1 MVAKNTVKTTNIE
14 QDNDLNNRTST
25 SGLHY
30 FIIFFSV
37 AWFGIVAVYITQ
49 FFGWDNLFSMVPNEF
64 SGFMAGITLPLAV
77 IWVIMAY
84 IDRGNSYRREAALL
98 QNSVNHLIFPDAG
111 ANNVT
116 KMVADAIQKQVAE
129 LKEATRDVYAQSDVI
144 RRELGERVNDMRT
157 LSEAIHGYSTQA
169 LPSLSEEIRNLTDN
183 FKQVAEQASATTA
196 DFRVNT
202 LQIREDSETLAN
214 ALTPMVNQMVTAAEH
229 IKEVVNVNNENIA
242 HAQEQ
247 LSKYSETSRNAISQ
261 IIETWSEK
269 GENLEHT
276 FLRTAENCE
285 DLFRKLDSGIS
296 QIESSIAQQ
305 KKVVE
310 AQSDLLS
317 QNSGYLENKLGE
329 YGKLISLEVEAMIER
344 AGKLEGN
351 VQTQMEGI
359 KETATQITDL
369 FAKLGDGIV
378 AKRQQLEIEG
388 SQMVK
393 NVNETIER
401 LREEMGALKEYYD
414 STQSKNGDMHKVFA
428 NVAENLQKIEGGL
441 NDSLTN
447 FSNKTDDII
456 SKFNSVSG
464 AMTVQLNQSFSGIDN
479 RTNDIL
485 GKFKGVDETINNS
498 LSQSLNTISIKTD
511 SLINKFN
518 GVNDIVTESLD
529 KTLAIAEQRAKGIV
543 DKFNDMGDVVAIGL
557 DKTIGGLGN
566 KTDGILNK
574 FKEVSDIIGSHMN
587 KLTANSDSMAEQSK
601 INASL
606 LIEQDEYINKSLI
619 SLKQIAGKI
628 AAANNELTAT
638 GSKIGETLTNYEN
651 KMNGFNQTVN
661 RHIEDLSANYDKA
674 KQQIDELEQK
684 YKTTS
689 IDTFMKSSADII
701 SELEALSIDVHGIFN
716 KNGNDNDLWKQYY
729 AGDHGVFVRYLSN
742 NMTKN
747 EIATIRQDYENK
759 PDFRVV
765 VDKYLEDFN
774 SLIAS
779 ARQNNRAG
787 TLLALIS
794 GSDIGKVYYVLAR
807 ALGKLN

>member
-1 MVAKNTVKTTNIE
+1 MSVKNMEKNTKIE
-14 QDNDLNNRTST
+14 QVSDLNNRTET

-64 SGFMAGITLPLAV
+64 SGFMAGITLPLAI

-84 IDRGNSYRREAALL
+84 IDRGNSYRREAAMV
-98 QNSVNHLIFPDAG
+98 QNSINHVIFPDAG

-129 LKEATRDVYAQSDVI
+129 LKEATRDAYAQSDVI

-169 LPSLSEEIRNLTDN
+169 LPSLSEEIRNLTAN
-183 FKQVAEQASATTA
+183 FKEVAEQASATTA

-247 LSKYSETSRNAISQ
+247 LGKYSETSRNAIAQ
-261 IIETWSEK
+261 IIDSWTEK
-269 GENLEHT
+269 GESLERT

-296 QIESSIAQQ
+296 HIESSIAEQ

-310 AQSDLLS
+310 AQSDLLN

-329 YGKLISLEVEAMIER
+329 YGKLISLEVEAMVER
-344 AGKLEGN
+344 SGKLEGN
-351 VQTQMEGI
+351 VKSQMEGI
-359 KETATQITDL
+359 KETAAQLNDL
-369 FAKLGDGIV
+369 FAKVGDGIV

-393 NVNETIER
+393 NINEVIKR
-401 LREEMGALKEYYD
+401 LSEEMGALKEYYD
-414 STQSKNGDMHKVFA
+414 STQSKNGDMNKVFA
-428 NVAENLQKIEGGL
+428 SVAENLQQIEADL
-441 NDSLTN
+441 NGSLDD
-447 FSNKTDDII
+447 FS
-456 SKFNSVSG
+456 
-464 AMTVQLNQSFSGIDN
+464 A
-479 RTNDIL
+479 RTEDIL
-485 GKFKGVDETINNS
+485 GKFKGLGSNVTTQLNQSYSGIDAQTNGILDKFKGVDEIINNS
-498 LSQSLNTISIKTD
+498 LSQSLNTINIKTD
-511 SLINKFN
+511 SLIGKFN
-518 GVNDIVTESLD
+518 GL
-529 KTLAIAEQRAKGIV
+529 
-543 DKFNDMGDVVAIGL
+543 GDVVAANL
-557 DKTIGGLGN
+557 DQALGSLSN
-566 KTDGILNK
+566 KTDGIINK
-574 FKEVSDIIGSHMN
+574 FKEISTTITDHIN
-587 KLTANSDSMAEQSK
+587 KISANSDSMAQQSK
-601 INASL
+601 MNASL
-606 LIEQDEYINKSLI
+606 LIEQDEYVNKSLI
-619 SLKQIAGKI
+619 GLKQITNKI
-628 AAANNELTAT
+628 ASANDELNAT
-638 GSKIGETLTNYEN
+638 GIKIGETLNNYEN
-651 KMNGFNQTVN
+651 QMNGFSKTIN
-661 RHIEDLSANYDKA
+661 RHIEDLSASYDKT

-684 YKTTS
+684 YKSTS

-716 KNGNDNDLWKQYY
+716 KNGKDDDLWKQYY

-765 VDKYLEDFN
+765 VDKYLDDFN
-774 SLIAS
+774 TLIAS
-779 ARQNNRAG
+779 ARKNNRAG

>member
-1 MVAKNTVKTTNIE
+1 MTARNMEKNTKIE
-14 QDNDLNNRTST
+14 QVSDLNNRTET

-64 SGFMAGITLPLAV
+64 SGFMAGITLPLAI

-84 IDRGNSYRREAALL
+84 IDRGNSYRREAAMV
-98 QNSVNHLIFPDAG
+98 QNSINHVIFPDAG

-129 LKEATRDVYAQSDVI
+129 LKEATRDAYAQSDVI
-144 RRELGERVNDMRT
+144 RRDLAERVNDMRA

-169 LPSLSEEIRNLTDN
+169 LPSLSEEIRNLTAN
-183 FKQVAEQASATTA
+183 FKEVAEQASSATA

-242 HAQEQ
+242 YAQEQ
-247 LSKYSETSRNAISQ
+247 LGKYSETSRNAIAQ
-261 IIETWSEK
+261 IIDSWTEK
-269 GENLEHT
+269 GETLEHT

-296 QIESSIAQQ
+296 HIESSIAEQ

-310 AQSDLLS
+310 AQSDLLN
-317 QNSGYLENKLGE
+317 QNSNYLENKLGE
-329 YGKLISLEVEAMIER
+329 YGKLISLEVEAMVER
-344 AGKLEGN
+344 SGKLEGN
-351 VQTQMEGI
+351 VKSQMEGI
-359 KETATQITDL
+359 KETATQLNDL

-393 NVNETIER
+393 NISEVIER
-401 LREEMGALKEYYD
+401 LAEEIGALKEYYD
-414 STQSKNGDMHKVFA
+414 STQSKNGDMNKVFA
-428 NVAENLQKIEGGL
+428 AVADNLQQIEGSL
-441 NDSLTN
+441 NDSLSN
-447 FSNKTDDII
+447 FSAKTDDII

-464 AMTVQLNQSFSGIDN
+464 AMTTQLNQSFSGIDN

-606 LIEQDEYINKSLI
+606 LIEQDEYVNKSLI
-619 SLKQIAGKI
+619 SLKQITNKI
-628 AAANNELTAT
+628 ATANDELTAT
-638 GSKIGETLTNYEN
+638 GSKIGETLNNYEN
-651 KMNGFNQTVN
+651 QMNGFSKTVN
-661 RHIEDLSANYDKA
+661 RHIEDLSASYDKA

-684 YKTTS
+684 YKSTS

-716 KNGNDNDLWKQYY
+716 KNGNDKELWKQYY

-747 EIATIRQDYENK
+747 EIATIRQDYESK

-765 VDKYLEDFN
+765 VDKYLDDFN
-774 SLIAS
+774 TLIAS
-779 ARQNNRAG
+779 ARKNNRAG

>member
-229 IKEVVNVNNENIA
+229 VKEVVNVNNENIA

-261 IIETWSEK
+261 IIETWAEK

-296 QIESSIAQQ
+296 QIESSIAEQ

-310 AQSDLLS
+310 AQSDLLN

-428 NVAENLQKIEGGL
+428 NVAENLQKIEGSL
-441 NDSLTN
+441 NDSLSN
-447 FSNKTDDII
+447 FSAKTDDII

-464 AMTVQLNQSFSGIDN
+464 AMTTQLNQSFSGIDT

>member
-229 IKEVVNVNNENIA
+229 VKEVVNVNNENIA

-261 IIETWSEK
+261 IIETWAEK

-351 VQTQMEGI
+351 VQTQMDGI

>member
-261 IIETWSEK
+261 IIETWTEK

-310 AQSDLLS
+310 AQSDLLN

-428 NVAENLQKIEGGL
+428 NVAENLQKIEGSL
-441 NDSLTN
+441 NDSLSN
-447 FSNKTDDII
+447 FSAKTDDII

-464 AMTVQLNQSFSGIDN
+464 AMTVQLNQSFSGIDT

-574 FKEVSDIIGSHMN
+574 FKEVSNIIGSHMN

-747 EIATIRQDYENK
+747 EIATIRQDYESK

>member
-1 MVAKNTVKTTNIE
+1 MSVKNMEKNTKNE
-14 QDNDLNNRTST
+14 QVSDLNNRTET

-64 SGFMAGITLPLAV
+64 SGFMAGITLPLAI

-84 IDRGNSYRREAALL
+84 IDRGNSYRREAAMV
-98 QNSVNHLIFPDAG
+98 QNSINHVIFPDAG

-129 LKEATRDVYAQSDVI
+129 LKEATRDAYAQSDVI
-144 RRELGERVNDMRT
+144 RRDLAERVNDMRA

-169 LPSLSEEIRNLTDN
+169 LPSLSEEIRNLTAN
-183 FKQVAEQASATTA
+183 FKEVAEQASSTTA

-242 HAQEQ
+242 YAQEQ
-247 LSKYSETSRNAISQ
+247 LGKYSETSRNAIAQ
-261 IIETWSEK
+261 IIDSWTEK
-269 GENLEHT
+269 GETLEHT

-296 QIESSIAQQ
+296 HIESSIAEQ

-310 AQSDLLS
+310 AQSDLLN
-317 QNSGYLENKLGE
+317 QNSDYLENKLGE
-329 YGKLISLEVEAMIER
+329 YGKLISLEVEAMVER
-344 AGKLEGN
+344 SGKLEGN
-351 VQTQMEGI
+351 VKSQMEGI
-359 KETATQITDL
+359 KETATQLNDL
-369 FAKLGDGIV
+369 FAKVGDGIV

-393 NVNETIER
+393 NISEVIER
-401 LREEMGALKEYYD
+401 LAEEIGALKEYYD
-414 STQSKNGDMHKVFA
+414 STQSKNGDMNKVFA
-428 NVAENLQKIEGGL
+428 AVADNLQQIEANL
-441 NDSLTN
+441 NDSLNN
-447 FSNKTDDII
+447 FSAKTE
-456 SKFNSVSG
+456 
-464 AMTVQLNQSFSGIDN
+464 
-479 RTNDIL
+479 DIL
-485 GKFKGVDETINNS
+485 GKFKGLGSNVTTQLNQSYSGIDAQTNGILDKFKGVDEIINNS
-498 LSQSLNTISIKTD
+498 LSQSLNTINIKTD
-511 SLINKFN
+511 SLIGKFN
-518 GVNDIVTESLD
+518 GL
-529 KTLAIAEQRAKGIV
+529 
-543 DKFNDMGDVVAIGL
+543 GDVIAANL
-557 DKTIGGLGN
+557 DQALGGLSN
-566 KTDGILNK
+566 KTDGIINK
-574 FKEVSDIIGSHMN
+574 FKEISTTITDHINQIS
-587 KLTANSDSMAEQSK
+587 ANSDSMAQQSK
-601 INASL
+601 MNASL
-606 LIEQDEYINKSLI
+606 LIEQDEYVNKSLI
-619 SLKQIAGKI
+619 SLKQITNKI
-628 AAANNELTAT
+628 ATANDELTAT
-638 GSKIGETLTNYEN
+638 GSKIGETLNNYEN
-651 KMNGFNQTVN
+651 QMNGFSKTVN
-661 RHIEDLSANYDKA
+661 RHIEDLSASYDKA

-684 YKTTS
+684 YKSTS

-716 KNGNDNDLWKQYY
+716 KNGNDKELWKQYY

-747 EIATIRQDYENK
+747 EIATIRQDYESK

-765 VDKYLEDFN
+765 VDKYLDDFN
-774 SLIAS
+774 TLIAS
-779 ARQNNRAG
+779 ARKNNRAG

>member
-261 IIETWSEK
+261 IIETWAEK

-464 AMTVQLNQSFSGIDN
+464 AMTVQLNQSFSGIDT

-557 DKTIGGLGN
+557 DKTIGGLGD

-661 RHIEDLSANYDKA
+661 RHIEDLSANYDKT

>member
-1 MVAKNTVKTTNIE
+1 MTARNMEKNTKIE
-14 QDNDLNNRTST
+14 QVSDLNNRTET

-64 SGFMAGITLPLAV
+64 SGFMAGITLPLAI

-84 IDRGNSYRREAALL
+84 IDRGNSYRREAAMV
-98 QNSVNHLIFPDAG
+98 QNSINHVIFPDAG

-129 LKEATRDVYAQSDVI
+129 LKEATRDAYAQSDVI
-144 RRELGERVNDMRT
+144 RRDLAERVNDMRA

-169 LPSLSEEIRNLTDN
+169 LPSLSEEIRNLTAN
-183 FKQVAEQASATTA
+183 FKEVAEQASSTTA

-242 HAQEQ
+242 YAQEQ
-247 LSKYSETSRNAISQ
+247 LGKYSETSRNAIAQ
-261 IIETWSEK
+261 IIDSWTEK
-269 GENLEHT
+269 GETLEHT

-296 QIESSIAQQ
+296 HIESSIAEQ

-310 AQSDLLS
+310 AQSDLLN
-317 QNSGYLENKLGE
+317 QNSDYLENKLGE
-329 YGKLISLEVEAMIER
+329 YGKLISLEVEAMVER
-344 AGKLEGN
+344 SGKLEGN
-351 VQTQMEGI
+351 VKSQIEGI
-359 KETATQITDL
+359 KETATQLNDL
-369 FAKLGDGIV
+369 FAKVGDGIV

-393 NVNETIER
+393 NISEVIER
-401 LREEMGALKEYYD
+401 LAEEIGALKEYYD
-414 STQSKNGDMHKVFA
+414 STQSKNGDMNKVFA
-428 NVAENLQKIEGGL
+428 AVADNLQQIEANL
-441 NDSLTN
+441 NDSLDN
-447 FSNKTDDII
+447 FSAKTE
-456 SKFNSVSG
+456 
-464 AMTVQLNQSFSGIDN
+464 
-479 RTNDIL
+479 DIL
-485 GKFKGVDETINNS
+485 GKFKGLGSNVTTQLNQSYSGIDAQTNGILDKFKGVDEIINNS
-498 LSQSLNTISIKTD
+498 LSQSLNTINIKTD
-511 SLINKFN
+511 SLIGKFN
-518 GVNDIVTESLD
+518 GL
-529 KTLAIAEQRAKGIV
+529 
-543 DKFNDMGDVVAIGL
+543 GDVIAANL
-557 DKTIGGLGN
+557 DQALGGLSN
-566 KTDGILNK
+566 KTDGIINK
-574 FKEVSDIIGSHMN
+574 FKEISTTITDHINQIS
-587 KLTANSDSMAEQSK
+587 ANSDSMAQQSK
-601 INASL
+601 MNASL
-606 LIEQDEYINKSLI
+606 LIEQDEYVNKSLI
-619 SLKQIAGKI
+619 SLKQITNKI
-628 AAANNELTAT
+628 ATANDELTAT
-638 GSKIGETLTNYEN
+638 GSKIGETLNNYEN
-651 KMNGFNQTVN
+651 QMNGFSKTVN
-661 RHIEDLSANYDKA
+661 RHIEDLSASYDKA

-684 YKTTS
+684 YKSTS

-716 KNGNDNDLWKQYY
+716 KNGNDKELWKQYY

-747 EIATIRQDYENK
+747 EIATIRQDYESK

-765 VDKYLEDFN
+765 VDKYLDDFN
-774 SLIAS
+774 TLIAS
-779 ARQNNRAG
+779 ARKNNRAG

>member
-1 MVAKNTVKTTNIE
+1 MTARNMEKNTKIE
-14 QDNDLNNRTST
+14 QVSDLNNRTET

-64 SGFMAGITLPLAV
+64 SGFMAGITLPLAI

-84 IDRGNSYRREAALL
+84 IDRGNSYRREAAMV
-98 QNSVNHLIFPDAG
+98 QNSINHVIFPDAG

-129 LKEATRDVYAQSDVI
+129 LKEATRDAYAQSDVI
-144 RRELGERVNDMRT
+144 RRDLAERVNDMRA

-169 LPSLSEEIRNLTDN
+169 LPSLSEEIRNLTAN
-183 FKQVAEQASATTA
+183 FKEVAEQASSATA

-242 HAQEQ
+242 YAQEQ
-247 LSKYSETSRNAISQ
+247 LGKYSETSRNAIAQ
-261 IIETWSEK
+261 IIDSWTEK
-269 GENLEHT
+269 GETLEHT

-296 QIESSIAQQ
+296 HIESSIAEQ

-310 AQSDLLS
+310 AQSDLLN
-317 QNSGYLENKLGE
+317 QNSNYLENKLGE
-329 YGKLISLEVEAMIER
+329 YGKLISLEVEAMVER
-344 AGKLEGN
+344 SGKLEGN
-351 VQTQMEGI
+351 VKSQMEGI
-359 KETATQITDL
+359 KETATQLNDL
-369 FAKLGDGIV
+369 FAKVGDGIV

-393 NVNETIER
+393 NISEVIER
-401 LREEMGALKEYYD
+401 LAEEIGALKEYYD
-414 STQSKNGDMHKVFA
+414 STQSKNGDMNKVFA
-428 NVAENLQKIEGGL
+428 AVADNLQQIEGSL
-441 NDSLTN
+441 NDSLSN
-447 FSNKTDDII
+447 FSAKTDDII

-606 LIEQDEYINKSLI
+606 LIEQDEYVNKSLI
-619 SLKQIAGKI
+619 SLKQITNKI
-628 AAANNELTAT
+628 ATANDELTAT
-638 GSKIGETLTNYEN
+638 GSKIGETLNNYEN
-651 KMNGFNQTVN
+651 QMNGFSKTVN
-661 RHIEDLSANYDKA
+661 RHIEDLSASYDKA

-684 YKTTS
+684 YKSTS

-716 KNGNDNDLWKQYY
+716 KNGNDKELWKQYY

-747 EIATIRQDYENK
+747 EIATIRQDYESK

-765 VDKYLEDFN
+765 VDKYLDDFN
-774 SLIAS
+774 TLIAS
-779 ARQNNRAG
+779 ARKNNRAG

>member
-261 IIETWSEK
+261 IIETWTEK

-310 AQSDLLS
+310 AQSDLLN

-428 NVAENLQKIEGGL
+428 TVAENLQKIEGSL
-441 NDSLTN
+441 NDSLSN
-447 FSNKTDDII
+447 FSAKTDDII
-456 SKFNSVSG
+456 SKFNNVSG

-574 FKEVSDIIGSHMN
+574 FKEVSNIIGSHMN

-747 EIATIRQDYENK
+747 EIATIRQDYESK

>member
-1 MVAKNTVKTTNIE
+1 MTARNMEKNTKIE
-14 QDNDLNNRTST
+14 QVSDLNNRTET

-64 SGFMAGITLPLAV
+64 SGFMAGITLPLAI

-84 IDRGNSYRREAALL
+84 IDRGNSYRREAAMV
-98 QNSVNHLIFPDAG
+98 QNSINHVIFPDAG

-129 LKEATRDVYAQSDVI
+129 LKEATRDAYAQSDVI
-144 RRELGERVNDMRT
+144 RRDLAERVNDMRA

-169 LPSLSEEIRNLTDN
+169 LPSLSEEIRNLTAN
-183 FKQVAEQASATTA
+183 FKEVAEQASSTTA

-242 HAQEQ
+242 YAQEQ
-247 LSKYSETSRNAISQ
+247 LGKYSETSRNAIAQ
-261 IIETWSEK
+261 IIDSWTEK
-269 GENLEHT
+269 GETLEHT

-296 QIESSIAQQ
+296 HIESSIAEQ

-310 AQSDLLS
+310 AQSDLLN
-317 QNSGYLENKLGE
+317 QNSDYLENKLGE
-329 YGKLISLEVEAMIER
+329 YGKLISLEVEAMVER
-344 AGKLEGN
+344 SGKLEGN
-351 VQTQMEGI
+351 VKSQMEGI
-359 KETATQITDL
+359 KETATQLNDL
-369 FAKLGDGIV
+369 FAKVGDGIV

-393 NVNETIER
+393 NISEVIER
-401 LREEMGALKEYYD
+401 LAEEIGALKEYYD
-414 STQSKNGDMHKVFA
+414 STQSKNGDMNKVFA
-428 NVAENLQKIEGGL
+428 AVADNLQQIEANL
-441 NDSLTN
+441 NDSLNN
-447 FSNKTDDII
+447 FSAKTE
-456 SKFNSVSG
+456 
-464 AMTVQLNQSFSGIDN
+464 
-479 RTNDIL
+479 DIL
-485 GKFKGVDETINNS
+485 GKFKGLGSNVTTQLNQSYSGIDAQTNGILDKFKGVDEIINNS
-498 LSQSLNTISIKTD
+498 LSQSLNTINIKTD
-511 SLINKFN
+511 SLIGKFN
-518 GVNDIVTESLD
+518 GL
-529 KTLAIAEQRAKGIV
+529 
-543 DKFNDMGDVVAIGL
+543 GDVIAANL
-557 DKTIGGLGN
+557 DQALGGLSN
-566 KTDGILNK
+566 KTDGIINK
-574 FKEVSDIIGSHMN
+574 FKEISTTITDHINQIS
-587 KLTANSDSMAEQSK
+587 ANSDSMAQQSK
-601 INASL
+601 MNASL
-606 LIEQDEYINKSLI
+606 LIEQDEYVNKSLI
-619 SLKQIAGKI
+619 SLKQITNKI
-628 AAANNELTAT
+628 ATANDELTAT
-638 GSKIGETLTNYEN
+638 GSKIGETLNNYEN
-651 KMNGFNQTVN
+651 QMNGFSKTVN
-661 RHIEDLSANYDKA
+661 RHIEDLSASYDKA

-684 YKTTS
+684 YKSTS

-716 KNGNDNDLWKQYY
+716 KNGNDKELWKQYY

-747 EIATIRQDYENK
+747 EIATIRQDYESK

-765 VDKYLEDFN
+765 VDKYLDDFN
-774 SLIAS
+774 TLIAS
-779 ARQNNRAG
+779 ARKNNRAG

>member
-1 MVAKNTVKTTNIE
+1 MTARNMEKNTKIE
-14 QDNDLNNRTST
+14 QVSDLNNRTET

-64 SGFMAGITLPLAV
+64 SGFMAGITLPLAI

-84 IDRGNSYRREAALL
+84 IDRGNSYRREAAMV
-98 QNSVNHLIFPDAG
+98 QNSINHVIFPDAG

-129 LKEATRDVYAQSDVI
+129 LKEATRDAYAQSDVI
-144 RRELGERVNDMRT
+144 RRDLAERVNDMRA

-169 LPSLSEEIRNLTDN
+169 LPSLSEEIRNLTAN
-183 FKQVAEQASATTA
+183 FKEVAEQASSTTA

-242 HAQEQ
+242 YAQEQ
-247 LSKYSETSRNAISQ
+247 LGKYSETSRNAIAQ
-261 IIETWSEK
+261 IIDSWTEK
-269 GENLEHT
+269 GETLEHT

-296 QIESSIAQQ
+296 HIESSIAEQ

-310 AQSDLLS
+310 AQSDLLN
-317 QNSGYLENKLGE
+317 QNSDYLENKLGE
-329 YGKLISLEVEAMIER
+329 YGKLISLEVEAMVER
-344 AGKLEGN
+344 SGKLEGN
-351 VQTQMEGI
+351 VKSQMEGI
-359 KETATQITDL
+359 KETATQLNDL
-369 FAKLGDGIV
+369 FAKVGDGIV

-393 NVNETIER
+393 NISEVIER
-401 LREEMGALKEYYD
+401 LAEEIGALKEYYD
-414 STQSKNGDMHKVFA
+414 STQSKNGDMNKVFA
-428 NVAENLQKIEGGL
+428 AVADNLQQIEANL
-441 NDSLTN
+441 NDSLDN
-447 FSNKTDDII
+447 FSAKTE
-456 SKFNSVSG
+456 
-464 AMTVQLNQSFSGIDN
+464 
-479 RTNDIL
+479 DIL
-485 GKFKGVDETINNS
+485 GKFKGLGSNVTTQLNQSYSGIDAQTNGILDKFKGVDEIINNS
-498 LSQSLNTISIKTD
+498 LSQSLNTINIKTD
-511 SLINKFN
+511 SLIGKFN
-518 GVNDIVTESLD
+518 GL
-529 KTLAIAEQRAKGIV
+529 
-543 DKFNDMGDVVAIGL
+543 GDVIAANL
-557 DKTIGGLGN
+557 DQALGGLRN
-566 KTDGILNK
+566 KTDGIINK
-574 FKEVSDIIGSHMN
+574 FKEISTTITDHINQIS
-587 KLTANSDSMAEQSK
+587 ANSDSMAQQSK
-601 INASL
+601 MNASL
-606 LIEQDEYINKSLI
+606 LIEQDEYVNKSLI
-619 SLKQIAGKI
+619 SLKQITNKI
-628 AAANNELTAT
+628 ATANDELTAT
-638 GSKIGETLTNYEN
+638 GSKIGETLNNYEN
-651 KMNGFNQTVN
+651 QMNGFSKTVN
-661 RHIEDLSANYDKA
+661 RHIEDLSASYDKA

-684 YKTTS
+684 YKSTS

-716 KNGNDNDLWKQYY
+716 KNGNDKELWKQYY

-747 EIATIRQDYENK
+747 EIATIRQDYESK

-765 VDKYLEDFN
+765 VDKYLDDFN
-774 SLIAS
+774 TLIAS
-779 ARQNNRAG
+779 ARKNNRAG

>member
-37 AWFGIVAVYITQ
+37 AWFGIVAVYITK

-261 IIETWSEK
+261 IIETWAEK

-310 AQSDLLS
+310 AQSDLLN

-428 NVAENLQKIEGGL
+428 TVAENLQKIEGSL
-441 NDSLTN
+441 NDSLSN
-447 FSNKTDDII
+447 FSAKTDDII

-464 AMTVQLNQSFSGIDN
+464 AMTVQLNQSFSGIDT

-606 LIEQDEYINKSLI
+606 LIEQDKYINKSLI

-661 RHIEDLSANYDKA
+661 RHIEDLSANYDKT

-747 EIATIRQDYENK
+747 EIATIRQDYESK

>member
-261 IIETWSEK
+261 IIETWAEK

-464 AMTVQLNQSFSGIDN
+464 AMTVQLNQSFSGIDT

-557 DKTIGGLGN
+557 DKTIGGLGD

>member
-261 IIETWSEK
+261 IIETWAEK

>member
-84 IDRGNSYRREAALL
+84 IDRGNSYRREEALL

-111 ANNVT
+111 AKNVT

-261 IIETWSEK
+261 IIETWAEK

-296 QIESSIAQQ
+296 QIESSIAEQ

-428 NVAENLQKIEGGL
+428 NVAENLQKIEGSL
-441 NDSLTN
+441 NDSLSN
-447 FSNKTDDII
+447 FSAKTDDII

-464 AMTVQLNQSFSGIDN
+464 AMTVQLNQSFSGIDT

-651 KMNGFNQTVN
+651 KVNGFNQTVN

>member
-1 MVAKNTVKTTNIE
+1 MSAKNMEKNTKNE
-14 QDNDLNNRTST
+14 QVSDLNNRTET

-64 SGFMAGITLPLAV
+64 SGFMAGITLPLAI

-84 IDRGNSYRREAALL
+84 IDRGNSYRREAAMV
-98 QNSVNHLIFPDAG
+98 QNSINHVIFPDAG
-111 ANNVT
+111 SNNVT

-129 LKEATRDVYAQSDVI
+129 LKEATRDAYAQSDVI
-144 RRELGERVNDMRT
+144 RRDLAERVNDMRA

-169 LPSLSEEIRNLTDN
+169 LPSLSEEIRNLTAN
-183 FKQVAEQASATTA
+183 FKEVAEQASSTTA

-242 HAQEQ
+242 YAQEQ
-247 LSKYSETSRNAISQ
+247 LGKYSETSRNAIAQ
-261 IIETWSEK
+261 IIDSWTEK
-269 GENLEHT
+269 GETLEHT

-296 QIESSIAQQ
+296 HIESSIAEQ

-310 AQSDLLS
+310 AQSDLLN
-317 QNSGYLENKLGE
+317 QNSNYLENKLGE
-329 YGKLISLEVEAMIER
+329 YGKLISLEVEAMVER
-344 AGKLEGN
+344 SGKLEGN
-351 VQTQMEGI
+351 VKSQIEGI
-359 KETATQITDL
+359 KETATQLNDL
-369 FAKLGDGIV
+369 FAKVGDGIV

-393 NVNETIER
+393 NISEVIER
-401 LREEMGALKEYYD
+401 LAEEIGALKEYYD
-414 STQSKNGDMHKVFA
+414 STQSKNGDMNKVFA
-428 NVAENLQKIEGGL
+428 AVADNLQQIEANL
-441 NDSLTN
+441 NDSLDN
-447 FSNKTDDII
+447 FSAKTE
-456 SKFNSVSG
+456 
-464 AMTVQLNQSFSGIDN
+464 
-479 RTNDIL
+479 DIL
-485 GKFKGVDETINNS
+485 GKFKGLGSNVTTQLNQSYSGIDAQTNGILDKFKGVDEIINNS
-498 LSQSLNTISIKTD
+498 LSQSLNTINIKTD
-511 SLINKFN
+511 SLIGKFN
-518 GVNDIVTESLD
+518 GL
-529 KTLAIAEQRAKGIV
+529 
-543 DKFNDMGDVVAIGL
+543 GDVIAANL
-557 DKTIGGLGN
+557 DQALGGLSN
-566 KTDGILNK
+566 KTDGIINK
-574 FKEVSDIIGSHMN
+574 FKEISTTITDHINQIS
-587 KLTANSDSMAEQSK
+587 ANSDSMAQQSK
-601 INASL
+601 MNASL
-606 LIEQDEYINKSLI
+606 LIEQDEYVNKSLI
-619 SLKQIAGKI
+619 SLKQITNKI
-628 AAANNELTAT
+628 ATANDELTAT
-638 GSKIGETLTNYEN
+638 GSKIGETLNNYEN
-651 KMNGFNQTVN
+651 QMNGFSKTVN
-661 RHIEDLSANYDKA
+661 RHIEDLSASYDKA

-684 YKTTS
+684 YKSTS

-716 KNGNDNDLWKQYY
+716 KNGNDKELWKQYY

-747 EIATIRQDYENK
+747 EIATIRQDYESK

-765 VDKYLEDFN
+765 VDKYLDDFN
-774 SLIAS
+774 TLIAS
-779 ARQNNRAG
+779 ARKNNRAG